1 MRLLSRLTTD
11 NGCMSSDA
19 EVLAD
24 VTRVFG
30 RVPRPAKF
38 TNHPGC
44 SECEEHDETLQAH
57 TLETLSIEEV
67 GSQAWNP
74 IVMCTP
80 DAFRYLMPALAR
92 ICLGPSDHPL
102 WGWYGEPFFQSDLRR
117 NGPRNDR
124 WVACTPEERACIGRF
139 IEHVIDTRG
148 DLIQSYDMQHEL
160 LDAFSI
166 WSDKGDQT

>member
-124 WVACTPEERACIGRF
+124 WVACTPEERACIARF

>member
-1 MRLLSRLTTD
+1 
-11 NGCMSSDA
+11 MSTDA

-30 RVPRPAKF
+30 AVPRPANF
-38 TNHPGC
+38 TNHPFC
-44 SECEEHDETLQAH
+44 SECEEHDQTLQAH
-57 TLETLSIEEV
+57 TLDTLSIEEV

-92 ICLGPSDHPL
+92 ICLGPSDHPM
-102 WGWYGEPFFQSDLRR
+102 WGWYGDQFIHSDLRR

-124 WVACTPEERACIGRF
+124 WQACTPEERACIARF
-139 IEHVIDTRG
+139 LEHVIETRG
-148 DLIQSYDMQHEL
+148 DLITEYDMQHEV
-160 LDAFSI
+160 LDAFAI
-166 WSDKGDQT
+166 WSDRGE

>member
-38 TNHPGC
+38 TDHPGC
-44 SECEEHDETLQAH
+44 SECEEHDQTLQAH
-57 TLETLSIEEV
+57 TQETLSIEEV

-124 WVACTPEERACIGRF
+124 WVACSPEERACIARF

>member
-1 MRLLSRLTTD
+1 
-11 NGCMSSDA
+11 MSSDA

-24 VTRVFG
+24 VTRLFG

-38 TNHPGC
+38 TDHPGC

-67 GSQAWNP
+67 GSQSWNP

-80 DAFRYLMPALAR
+80 NAFRYLLPALAR

-102 WGWYGEPFFQSDLRR
+102 WGWYGEPFIQSDLRR

-124 WVACTPEERACIGRF
+124 WLACTPEERSCLARF

-148 DLIQSYDMQHEL
+148 ELIAEYDMQHEV

-166 WSDKGDQT
+166 WSDQGDPT

>member
-1 MRLLSRLTTD
+1 
-11 NGCMSSDA
+11 MSSDA

-124 WVACTPEERACIGRF
+124 WVACTPEERACIARF